1 MIDLNRKYKPSQTI
15 VFLTHYIILLIYDFI
30 LSLEDIMG
38 IGKQSKILNK
48 SQIEMVSNYLKT
60 KRNGLRNQTIFLLS
74 VKSGLRSKEISQ
86 LSWKEV
92 INSDGEVGDEIHL
105 TNKTSKGRSGRI
117 IPLHKSVKENLIELL
132 KEHKTFR
139 DFDFDTSLIVRT
151 ERSPTTTSQSIVNM
165 FQSWYKKLGLIGC
178 SSHSGRRTFITETSK
193 KISLVGGSLRDIQM
207 MVGHS
212 SLQTTQRY
220 IESDSDSQRKVV
232 GLI

>member
-1 MIDLNRKYKPSQTI
+1 MSLN
-15 VFLTHYIILLIYDFI
+15 
-30 LSLEDIMG
+30 
-38 IGKQSKILNK
+38 KQSKILNK
-48 SQIEMVSNYLKT
+48 SQIEMVSNYLRS

-74 VKSGLRSKEISQ
+74 VKGGLRSKEISQ

-117 IPLHKSVKENLIELL
+117 IPLHNSIKENLIELL